1 MYPARD
7 LYTVVV
13 PPADQI
19 VGGVESGIVLIHGLT
34 GFMDAGG
41 GGRLAVAHILDT
53 MKNRP
58 VAYFHIDSL
67 YDYRGRRPKTLFDSD
82 QYESMD

>member
-13 PPADQI
+13 PPADKI
-19 VGGVESGIVLIHGLT
+19 DGGVESGIVLIHGLT

-41 GGRLAVAHILDT
+41 GFGCDVMIWPHVHFRAVALKGWAHL
-53 MKNRP
+53 
-58 VAYFHIDSL
+58 VL
-67 YDYRGRRPKTLFDSD
+67 YLEIS
-82 QYESMD
+82 QLE

>member
-19 VGGVESGIVLIHGLT
+19 DGGVESGIVLIHGLT
-34 GFMDAGG
+34 GFMMPVV
-41 GGRLAVAHILDT
+41 VAAWLWHT
-53 MKNRP
+53 SWRP
-58 VAYFHIDSL
+58 
-67 YDYRGRRPKTLFDSD
+67 
-82 QYESMD
+82 